1 VNPFCKKSRN
11 GNLKKLRRNI
21 MDIVVKI
28 VGIVFVFVGIVYL
41 LKPGVLK
48 SFMEFFKKGKRIYFV
63 GLIRF
68 VLAVIFL
75 LAANQCKRAWVII
88 VFGILFMISGLLVFT
103 LGAKRLKSML
113 DWWQRQSFLLLRL
126 MALIALAVGA
136 VIIYCA

>member
-1 VNPFCKKSRN
+1 
-11 GNLKKLRRNI
+11 

-48 SFMEFFKKGKRIYFV
+48 SFIEFFKKGKRIYFV
-63 GLIRF
+63 GLLRF

-75 LAANQCKRAWVII
+75 LAANQCERTWVII

-103 LGAKRLKSML
+103 LGAKRLNSIL
-113 DWWQRQSFLLLRL
+113 DWWQRQSSVLLRL
-126 MALIALAVGA
+126 MALIALAIGA

>member
-1 VNPFCKKSRN
+1 M
-11 GNLKKLRRNI
+11 G

-28 VGIVFVFVGIVYL
+28 AGIVFVFIGILYL

-48 SFMEFFKKGKRIYFV
+48 SFVEFFKKGRRIYFV

-88 VFGILFMISGLLVFT
+88 VFGILFMISGLLVFM
-103 LGAKRLKSML
+103 LGTKRLKSIL
-113 DWWQRQSFLLLRL
+113 DWWQKQSLLLLRL
-126 MALIALAVGA
+126 VAVIILAIGA
-136 VIIYCA
+136 VIIYSA

>member
-1 VNPFCKKSRN
+1 
-11 GNLKKLRRNI
+11 

-28 VGIVFVFVGIVYL
+28 VGIVFVFIGIVYL

-75 LAANQCKRAWVII
+75 LAANQCERTWVII

-126 MALIALAVGA
+126 MALITLAVGA
-136 VIIYCA
+136 AIVFSA

>member
-1 VNPFCKKSRN
+1 
-11 GNLKKLRRNI
+11 

-28 VGIVFVFVGIVYL
+28 VGIVVVFIGIVYL

-48 SFMEFFKKGKRIYFV
+48 SFIGFFKKGKRIYFV

-75 LAANQCKRAWVII
+75 LAANRCKTPWVII

-103 LGAKRLKSML
+103 LGAKRLNSIL
-113 DWWQRQSFLLLRL
+113 DWWQRQSSLLLRL
-126 MALIALAVGA
+126 MALITLAVGA
-136 VIIYCA
+136 AIVFSA